1 MEAPGIDIH
10 LQAVVMAAPVSYI
23 ATDRKLEE
31 GEEGMVMLKGKA
43 STPPYMTAGME
54 VADTTFVFEAV
65 SSLAV
70 VVVCTAVAVACTAAV
85 DEVEAQD

>member
-1 MEAPGIDIH
+1 VEAPGIDIH
-10 LQAVVMAAPVSYI
+10 SQTVVLAVPVSYI

-54 VADTTFVFEAV
+54 AADTAFVFEAV

-70 VVVCTAVAVACTAAV
+70 VVCMTVAVARTAAV